1 MSALLIKA
9 DSKSSKILRFIA
21 KKLGGE
27 VRVIRNEQYEDL
39 AFGLMMDE
47 VKTGEKVSKAEVLSK
62 LREE

>member
-9 DSKSSKILRFIA
+9 DRNSSKILRYIA

-39 AFGLMMDE
+39 ALGLMME
-47 VKTGEKVSKAEVLSK
+47 EAKTGEKVSKAEVSSK
-62 LREE
+62 LS